1 MVMSRADWPARV
13 ERWRELAIFALVL
26 AGAAALPLLFRRDPE
41 DMFRLPKLIALR
53 AEAILIVFVTLASLL
68 LGAPMPR
75 IKWRETWVLLPLTVM
90 AIFVVITLTSTN
102 RALSVSA
109 LASAAATAIVFFA
122 TVSAARSRGWFL
134 AAAPLAAA
142 VVNAILTIIEETKL
156 WMPFGEH
163 SNIPHHV
170 QCNALIG
177 NPNELGGYLGI
188 AALAAIAIVA
198 TRRWGARSIAVASI
212 LVVALLFSQ
221 TLTAI
226 VAFAAAFFCM
236 MALSSWR
243 HARRAAAIGTAVA
256 VLLIA
261 LVAPFRVRA
270 IYTMYWIRTGSFN
283 AAATERFTPF
293 VAAWS
298 MFSEYPLTG
307 VGPGAFAW
315 QFFDHKLAAERRF
328 PSLRETFNRGV
339 NYGEVHNDHLQA
351 LAEGGVIGYA
361 AFLALLAA
369 LGWIS
374 FTVPRDV
381 LDPHLRFARQL
392 ALPLAIFCA
401 VFSIAQFPM
410 ETTVV
415 RSLLVHFAALC
426 IGWRRL

>member
-1 MVMSRADWPARV
+1 MVTARADWPARV
-13 ERWRELAIFALVL
+13 ERWRELAIVALVI
-26 AGAAALPLLFRRDPE
+26 AGASAIPLVFRSDPE

-53 AEAILIVFVTLASLL
+53 GEAILIVFVTLASLL
-68 LGAPMPR
+68 LGAPIPR
-75 IKWRETWVLLPLTVM
+75 IKWRETWVLLPLTVL
-90 AIFVVITLTSTN
+90 AIFIVITLTSTN
-102 RALSVSA
+102 RALSFSA
-109 LASAAATAIVFFA
+109 LASATATAIVFFA
-122 TVSAARSRGWFL
+122 TVSAARSRGWIL

-142 VVNAILTIIEETKL
+142 AVNAILAIIEETNL

-163 SNIPHHV
+163 SDIPHHV

-198 TRRWGARSIAVASI
+198 TRRWSSLSIAVASI
-212 LVVALLFSQ
+212 LVIALPFSQ

-226 VAFAAAFFCM
+226 AAFAAALFCM

-243 HARRAAAIGTAVA
+243 HVLRAAAIGAAAA

-261 LVAPFRVRA
+261 LVAPYRVRA
-270 IYTMYWIRTGSFN
+270 TNTMHWIRDGQYN
-283 AAATERFTPF
+283 AIATERFTPF

-298 MFSEYPLTG
+298 MFTEHPITG
-307 VGPGAFAW
+307 VGPSAFAW
-315 QFFDHKLAAERRF
+315 QYFDYKLAADRRF
-328 PSLRETFNRGV
+328 PALRETFNRGV

-361 AFLALLAA
+361 AFLGLLAA
-369 LGWIS
+369 LGSIS

-381 LDPHLRFARQL
+381 LDPSLRFARQL

-401 VFSIAQFPM
+401 VFSFAQFPM

-426 IGWRRL
+426 VGWRRR

>member
-1 MVMSRADWPARV
+1 M
-13 ERWRELAIFALVL
+13 ERWRELAILALVL
-26 AGAAALPLLFRRDPE
+26 AGAFAIPLLFRRDPE

-53 AEAILIVFVTLASLL
+53 GEAVLVVFVTLASLV
-68 LGAPMPR
+68 LGAPIPR
-75 IKWRETWVLLPLTVM
+75 IKWRETWVLLPLVVLV
-90 AIFVVITLTSTN
+90 IFVVITLTSTN
-102 RALSVSA
+102 RQLSVSA
-109 LASAAATAIVFFA
+109 LASATATAIVFFA
-122 TVSAARSRGWFL
+122 TVSAARSHGWIL

-142 VVNAILTIIEETKL
+142 IVNAILTIIEELRL

-163 SNIPHHV
+163 NGIPHHV

-188 AALAAIAIVA
+188 AALAAIAIIA
-198 TRRWGARSIAVASI
+198 TRRWGARAIAVAST

-226 VAFAAAFFCM
+226 VAFGTALFCM
-236 MALSSWR
+236 MALSSRR
-243 HARRAAAIGTAVA
+243 HAFRAATIGAASA

-270 IYTMYWIRTGSFN
+270 TNTMHWIRDGQYN
-283 AAATERFTPF
+283 AIATERFTPF
-293 VAAWS
+293 VAAWT
-298 MFSEYPLTG
+298 MFAKHPLAG

-315 QFFDHKLAAERRF
+315 QYFDYKLAADQRF

-361 AFLALLAA
+361 AFLALIAA

-381 LDPHLRFARQL
+381 PDPRLRFARQL

-401 VFSIAQFPM
+401 VFSLAQFPM

-426 IGWRRL
+426 VAWRTP

>member
-1 MVMSRADWPARV
+1 MVMSRAEWPARV
-13 ERWRELAIFALVL
+13 ERWRELAILALVL
-26 AGAAALPLLFRRDPE
+26 AGAVALPLLFRRDPE

-53 AEAILIVFVTLASLL
+53 GEAILIVFVTLASLL
-68 LGAPMPR
+68 LGAPIPR
-75 IKWRETWVLLPLTVM
+75 IRWRETWVLLPLIVL
-90 AIFVVITLTSTN
+90 AIFLVITLTSTN

-122 TVSAARSRGWFL
+122 TVSTARSRGWIL

-142 VVNAILTIIEETKL
+142 VVNAILTIIEELKL

-163 SNIPHHV
+163 SDIPHHV

-188 AALAAIAIVA
+188 AALAAMAIVT
-198 TRRWGARSIAVASI
+198 TRRWGARAIAVASI
-212 LVVALLFSQ
+212 LSVALLFSQ

-226 VAFAAAFFCM
+226 VAFAVAFFCM

-243 HARRAAAIGTAVA
+243 HALRAVAIGAAAA

-261 LVAPFRVRA
+261 LVTPFRVRA
-270 IYTMYWIRTGSFN
+270 TKTMHWIADGQYN
-283 AAATERFTPF
+283 AIATERFTPF
-293 VAAWS
+293 VAAWT
-298 MFSEYPLTG
+298 MFTDHPLTG

-315 QFFDHKLAAERRF
+315 QYFDHKLAADRRF

-361 AFLALLAA
+361 AFLALIAA

-374 FTVPRDV
+374 FTLPRDV
-381 LDPHLRFARQL
+381 PDPRLRLARQL

-426 IGWRRL
+426 VGWRRL

>member
-1 MVMSRADWPARV
+1 MAKSRAEWPARV
-13 ERWRELAIFALVL
+13 ERWRESAILALVL
-26 AGAAALPLLFRRDPE
+26 AGAIAIPLIFRRDPL

-53 AEAILIVFVTLASLL
+53 GEAILIVFVTLASLI
-68 LGAPMPR
+68 LGAPIRR
-75 IKWRETWVLLPLTVM
+75 IKWRDAWVTLPLAVL
-90 AIFVVITLTSTN
+90 AIFIVITLTSTN

-109 LASAAATAIVFFA
+109 LASAAATTIVFFA
-122 TVSAARSRGWFL
+122 TVSAARSRRWIL

-142 VVNAILTIIEETKL
+142 AVNSIVTIIEELKL

-163 SNIPHHV
+163 SGIPHHV

-198 TRRWGARSIAVASI
+198 TARRWTFAAASI
-212 LVVALLFSQ
+212 LVIALLFSQ

-226 VAFAAAFFCM
+226 VAFAAALFCM
-236 MALSSWR
+236 MALMSWR
-243 HARRAAAIGTAVA
+243 HALRAAAIGAAAA

-270 IYTMYWIRTGSFN
+270 TNTLHWIRDGQYN
-283 AAATERFTPF
+283 AVATERFTPF

-298 MFSEYPLTG
+298 MFIEHPLIG

-315 QFFDHKLAAERRF
+315 QYFDYKLAAERRF
-328 PSLRETFNRGV
+328 PALRETFNRGV
-339 NYGEVHNDHLQA
+339 NYGEVHNDHLQS
-351 LAEGGVIGYA
+351 LAEGGAIGYV
-361 AFLALLAA
+361 AFLGLIAA

-374 FTVPRDV
+374 FSIPRDIP
-381 LDPHLRFARQL
+381 DPRLRFARQL

-401 VFSIAQFPM
+401 VFSLAQFPM
-410 ETTVV
+410 ESTAV

-426 IGWRRL
+426 VGWRRV